1 MKLLYQTH
9 SPYARKVLVAAHEM
23 GLHRSLEVVH
33 HETSPT
39 RRNEEVFALNPL
51 GKVPVLIC
59 DDGTV
64 LFDSNVI
71 CEYLDGL
78 HRGSRLIPSH
88 PQLRY
93 RALRIQALAQ
103 GIADAGIT
111 ARWESERRPVELR
124 WPVMHD
130 GQIQKI
136 AAACDF
142 VERELAVQ
150 ARAID
155 PTASARAAMAV
166 DRAASATTA
175 SGHVAVSASCAA
187 PATGRVAVSTSCA
200 APATGR
206 VAVSTSCAAPAAG
219 HVAVGAARNNGDV
232 SVTPSNTDAPVSA
245 ATATDHAAAHGNDDV
260 SVTHANR
267 HPDIGDIALATAL
280 SWIEFRRVY
289 DFLTGRPYLAQW
301 YSELCA
307 RPSMRATKLEGQ
319 THD

>member
-1 MKLLYQTH
+1 MAAMKLLYQTH

-39 RRNEEVFALNPL
+39 RRNEDVFELNPL

-59 DDGTV
+59 DDGTA

-78 HRGSRLIPSH
+78 HHGPRLIPSH

-93 RALRIQALAQ
+93 RALRMQALAQ

-111 ARWESERRPVELR
+111 ARWESERRPAELR

-130 GQIQKI
+130 GQVQKI

-142 VERELAVQ
+142 LERGLAMQ
-150 ARAID
+150 ARAIE
-155 PTASARAAMAV
+155 PTAKTRAAMAV
-166 DRAASATTA
+166 HRVASAA
-175 SGHVAVSASCAA
+175 PAAGHVAVSASCAA
-187 PATGRVAVSTSCA
+187 PA
-200 APATGR
+200 
-206 VAVSTSCAAPAAG
+206 AG
-219 HVAVGAARNNGDV
+219 HVAAHGNGDV
-232 SVTPSNTDAPVSA
+232 SVTST
-245 ATATDHAAAHGNDDV
+245 
-260 SVTHANR
+260 NR

-289 DFLTGRPYLAQW
+289 DFLTGRPCLAQW

-307 RPSMRATKLEGQ
+307 RPSMRATTLEGQ